1 MLFGQI
7 VSKNSISFTEDEIWY
22 LDKFGYRKFDGD
34 AHLFFV
40 RLVLPFLDK
49 FGPKTQKSLF

>member
-22 LDKFGYRKFDGD
+22 LDKVGYRKFDGD

-40 RLVLPFLDK
+40 
-49 FGPKTQKSLF
+49 